1 METEFSLV
9 GKTVKEVRQMN
20 KSEMEQEG
28 WDYGTTVI
36 VFADGTKIYASQD
49 DEGNGPGTMFG
60 RTPADDSVYV
70 G

>member
-1 METEFSLV
+1 
-9 GKTVKEVRQMN
+9 
-20 KSEMEQEG
+20 MEQEG

-60 RTPADDSVYV
+60 RTPAGDSVYV
-70 G
+70 